1 MSTAGAGLSPP
12 QPTQGARLPGLR
24 GPGGWPLL
32 RIVFLVWPD
41 HCGRG
46 PPDARSVIVRL
57 A

>member
-1 MSTAGAGLSPP
+1 
-12 QPTQGARLPGLR
+12 
-24 GPGGWPLL
+24 LL